1 MITRIMG
8 LDKRVGNADREL
20 SVLVEKVDKET
31 REVRHTLKNVQS
43 RADAIKLLV
52 QRMREL

>member
-1 MITRIMG
+1 
-8 LDKRVGNADREL
+8 
-20 SVLVEKVDKET
+20 
-31 REVRHTLKNVQS
+31 VRHTLKNVQS